1 MQATQQQRAEL
12 INITLNTLKDYI
24 GFVQYT
30 NNGTEDVNSTLMH
43 LEDIAYITNALRQ
56 FAVEGD
62 LDTLNEA
69 IYLQDTFVREYYIK
83 TINAIEEIFEE
94 NYCEDE

>member
-1 MQATQQQRAEL
+1 MQATEQQRAEL
-12 INITLNTLKDYI
+12 INITLNTLKEYI

-30 NNGTEDVNSTLMH
+30 NNGTEDVNSTMMH
-43 LEDIAYITNALRQ
+43 LEDVAYISNVLKQ
-56 FAVEGD
+56 FAIEGD

-83 TINAIEEIFEE
+83 TINAIEAIFEE
-94 NYCEDE
+94 NYSEEA

>member
-30 NNGTEDVNSTLMH
+30 NNGTEDVNSTMMH

-62 LDTLNEA
+62 LDTLNES
-69 IYLQDTFVREYYIK
+69 IYLQDTFVREYFIN
-83 TINAIEEIFEE
+83 TIRAIESIFEE
-94 NYCEDE
+94 NYCVDE